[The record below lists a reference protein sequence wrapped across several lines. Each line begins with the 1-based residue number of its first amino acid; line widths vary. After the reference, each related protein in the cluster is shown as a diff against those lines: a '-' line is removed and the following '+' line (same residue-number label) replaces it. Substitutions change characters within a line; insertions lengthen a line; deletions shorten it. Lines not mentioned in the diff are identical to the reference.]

1 MDSMAGVKSEGEM
14 DVNFG
19 NSLELRS
26 GLEVTV
32 DILRTVRVVVEELAV
47 TKARERW
54 GRRNVASAMDIIF
67 IEHVE
72 RVAVE
77 SGEAGKENNRHV
89 VKKQLVDVIN
99 SDKVKVAL
107 HPVSPLPEKSTGS
120 DTST

>member
-72 RVAVE
+72 RVE
-77 SGEAGKENNRHV
+77 RED
-89 VKKQLVDVIN
+89 KQ
-99 SDKVKVAL
+99 
-107 HPVSPLPEKSTGS
+107 
-120 DTST
+120 